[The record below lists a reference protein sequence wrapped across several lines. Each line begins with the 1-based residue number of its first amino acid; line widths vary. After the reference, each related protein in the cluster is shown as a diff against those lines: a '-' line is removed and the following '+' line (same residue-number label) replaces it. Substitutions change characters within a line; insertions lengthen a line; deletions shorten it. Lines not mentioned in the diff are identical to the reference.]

1 MLDGNDV
8 KDITTESLRR
18 NLSVVMQDV
27 FLFSDSIKE
36 NISIGRKDSITD
48 ELIESSAQSARA
60 AGFIGK
66 LSDSDGFDD
75 SCAGVGFYHD
85 LDCRAVDF
93 CTDSFVI
100 DKSNASNLA
109 ELAEPLVREWAGST

>member
-1 MLDGNDV
+1 MP
-8 KDITTESLRR
+8 
-18 NLSVVMQDV
+18 
-27 FLFSDSIKE
+27 
-36 NISIGRKDSITD
+36 
-48 ELIESSAQSARA
+48 
-60 AGFIGK
+60 
-66 LSDSDGFDD
+66 DSDGFDD

-100 DKSNASNLA
+100 DKSNAGNFA